1 VDIFLPVIRPVLT
14 VANFSAIL
22 AHLSV
27 RFKEKITKNPN
38 NTRLI
43 PENDGTYGK
52 LNLSIKKAGNQP
64 MQVIVTVIGTDKV
77 GIIAKVT
84 TKLAA
89 LNVNI
94 LDVSQTIMQ
103 GAFTMML
110 LAKLP
115 EDGDFGAIKA
125 DLQDL
130 GADIGVEV
138 KIARQEIF
146 DAMHKL

>member
-1 VDIFLPVIRPVLT
+1 
-14 VANFSAIL
+14 
-22 AHLSV
+22 
-27 RFKEKITKNPN
+27 
-38 NTRLI
+38 
-43 PENDGTYGK
+43 
-52 LNLSIKKAGNQP
+52 
-64 MQVIVTVIGTDKV
+64 
-77 GIIAKVT
+77 
-84 TKLAA
+84 
-89 LNVNI
+89 
-94 LDVSQTIMQ
+94 MQ

-125 DLQDL
+125 ELQDL

>member
-1 VDIFLPVIRPVLT
+1 
-14 VANFSAIL
+14 
-22 AHLSV
+22 
-27 RFKEKITKNPN
+27 
-38 NTRLI
+38 
-43 PENDGTYGK
+43 
-52 LNLSIKKAGNQP
+52 

-84 TKLAA
+84 TKLAE

-110 LAKLP
+110 LAQLP
-115 EDGDFGAIKA
+115 EDADFGAFKG
-125 DLQDL
+125 DLQTL
-130 GADIGVEV
+130 GETIGVEIKV
-138 KIARQEIF
+138 ARQEIF

>member
-1 VDIFLPVIRPVLT
+1 
-14 VANFSAIL
+14 
-22 AHLSV
+22 
-27 RFKEKITKNPN
+27 
-38 NTRLI
+38 
-43 PENDGTYGK
+43 
-52 LNLSIKKAGNQP
+52 

-77 GIIAKVT
+77 GIIAQVT
-84 TKLAA
+84 TKLAE

-115 EDGDFGAIKA
+115 EGAEFGAVKG
-125 DLQDL
+125 DLQAL
-130 GADIGVEV
+130 GQEIGVDI